1 MFHHLNV
8 KWLECESRFFL
19 LHDQRFSGWRLS
31 DFVFS
36 RYHFTKDYAKR
47 TAKKGNDVVLY
58 TFHQEVKEAKEYVM
72 DGYKIRVLPVSFR
85 FPPFVPIGNSH
96 NFQIMEELNIGDFD
110 IVHFHNYYFW
120 SLAPVMLAKK
130 AQKWRLIA
138 QYHGEPE
145 LQVVGKYIHRFLFCN
160 IDRFLAPF
168 NEEIYWLKRMRVKP
182 ERIVKF
188 PNVGV
193 DTSKYARVGE
203 KEDVPHLIY
212 VGRMTL
218 KPRTLKEK
226 NPWLIVNIAS
236 KLKKHVDDFKIIMV
250 GDGPGLSELKEFAV
264 KMGVNGNIE
273 FAGYKPHD
281 MLPSLYSKCLLS
293 FVPLS
298 MWDLDPF
305 WDGSL
310 KESLA
315 CETAVAGFNA
325 YIKSYEE
332 ARRRFGLLLPTDVD
346 KAAEFLSRAIKDR
359 DFLIEAG
366 LRGRSFIEEHC
377 SWDKVINRLLEIY
390 QSLLLG
396 L

>member
-1 MFHHLNV
+1 MKIAYL
-8 KWLECESRFFL
+8 L
-19 LHDQRFSGWRLS
+19 LHDQRFSGWQLN
-31 DFVFS
+31 DFVFL
-36 RYHFTKDYAKR
+36 RYHFAKDYAEKVGG
-47 TAKKGNDVVLY
+47 KGHDVTLF
-58 TFHQEVKEAKEYVM
+58 TFHQNIKEAKEFFLNNYTM
-72 DGYKIRVLPVSFR
+72 TVLPVTFR

-96 NFQIMEELNIGDFD
+96 NKRILLELTQGFD
-110 IVHFHNYYFW
+110 VIHFHNYYFW
-120 SLAPVMLAKK
+120 SLALVTIAKRS
-130 AQKWRLIA
+130 QNWRLIA

-160 IDRFLAPF
+160 IDRFLVPL
-168 NEEIYWLKRMRVKP
+168 NEEIFCLKRMGVKP
-182 ERIVKF
+182 ERIVRF

-193 DTSKYARVGE
+193 DTSKFAPVSE
-203 KEDVPHLIY
+203 KEEVPHMIY

-236 KLKKHVDDFKIIMV
+236 KLKKHIDNFKITMV
-250 GDGPGLSELKEFAV
+250 GDGPGLSKLKKFAV
-264 KMGVNGNIE
+264 KMGVNSNIE

-346 KAAEFLSRAIKDR
+346 KAAEFLCRAIKDW